1 MSSDRSNSDSSRL
14 NIMAAAVE
22 HMRSA
27 DLDEQSNSSASPSR
41 RVKLVLPTLTPA
53 MQQDLALSKT
63 EPGKNAKPLSIG
75 NRAEYTDY
83 PLKEIMSPHANDV
96 CKCLNACS
104 LSCIAP
110 TKAHQSYMHSNTSL
124 SSLSD
129 ESQYAA
135 VEADL
140 TTIQATNPSAS
151 SLTKLSSPTS
161 TAPSARSP
169 SSPAASSRPCAIR
182 PRRAGSYPRTP
193 SPAYGMILVMA
204 RHARRPPRRYGRV
217 HPSFEI

>member
-1 MSSDRSNSDSSRL
+1 MQTRLPPSDIQEEDMTMMHIHR
-14 NIMAAAVE
+14 AP
-22 HMRSA
+22 HPHCF
-27 DLDEQSNSSASPSR
+27 NSSSIEMHQPIMNASQQHPS
-41 RVKLVLPTLTPA
+41 L
-53 MQQDLALSKT
+53 
-63 EPGKNAKPLSIG
+63 GI
-75 NRAEYTDY
+75 DY

-151 SLTKLSSPTS
+151 SLTKSSSPT
-161 TAPSARSP
+161 
-169 SSPAASSRPCAIR
+169 
-182 PRRAGSYPRTP
+182 
-193 SPAYGMILVMA
+193 
-204 RHARRPPRRYGRV
+204 
-217 HPSFEI
+217 